1 MICCHAR
8 KQKTYLTTANAYR
21 IMRAPFF
28 PLAKGAA
35 FTAQGTLKMK
45 KSVELLS
52 PAGSLK
58 TMRYAF
64 AYGADAVYAGAARY
78 SLRMRGNEFNDEN
91 LKIGIDEAHALG
103 KQFFLTV
110 NTMPHNY
117 KLQTAIRDLTPA
129 LSAKPDAVIM
139 SDPGLIMLVKE
150 AFPELPIH
158 LSVQANTVNW
168 ATVKFWERNGI
179 SRVILSRELS
189 LKEIEE
195 IRQQCPDMEIEVFVH
210 GALCIAY
217 SGRCLLSGY
226 FNNRDPNQGT
236 CTNACRWSYQTHG
249 AQEESEGSFIPTPD
263 QIFSPDALQGITDS
277 RERHPA
283 ADGVYFLEEA
293 NRPGGYMEITED
305 EHGTYIM
312 NSRDL
317 RAIEHVGELVKI
329 GVDCLKI
336 EGRTKSFFYCAR
348 TAQIYRQAIDDAAAG
363 KEFNPDLMRKLD
375 SLANRGY
382 TDGFLQRHTH
392 DQYQNYESGNSVSD
406 YQQFC
411 GAFTGERKGNL
422 ALVEVKNKFVVGDMV
437 EFMTPQGNR
446 TYRLERMWN
455 RKFEEVKVAPGDG
468 HKVWLEVEE
477 GDDLTFALLLRY
489 IEEGFDTR
497 DPHGRK
503 AHEAEIKAAQE
514 TFTASI
520 KEL

>member
-1 MICCHAR
+1 
-8 KQKTYLTTANAYR
+8 
-21 IMRAPFF
+21 MRF
-28 PLAKGAA
+28 
-35 FTAQGTLKMK
+35 
-45 KSVELLS
+45 
-52 PAGSLK
+52 
-58 TMRYAF
+58 AF

-117 KLQTAIRDLTPA
+117 KLQTAVRDLTPA
-129 LSAKPDAVIM
+129 LNARPDACIM

-150 AFPELPIH
+150 AFPDMPIH

-168 ATVKFWERNGI
+168 ATVKFWAKNGI
-179 SRVILSRELS
+179 TRVILSRELS

-195 IRQQCPDMEIEVFVH
+195 IRQQCPETEIEVFVH

-236 CTNACRWSYQTHG
+236 CTNACRWQYKTHSSE
-249 AQEESEGSFIPTPD
+249 EESEGSFIPTAD

-293 NRPGGYMEITED
+293 NRPGEYMEITED

-317 RAIEHVGELVKI
+317 RAIEHVGELVRI

-336 EGRTKSFFYCAR
+336 EGRTKSHYYTAR
-348 TAQIYRQAIDDAAAG
+348 TAQLYRQAIEDAYNG
-363 KEFNPDLMRKLD
+363 HDFNPVLNTQLEG
-375 SLANRGY
+375 LANRGY
-382 TDGFLQRHTH
+382 TDGFFVRRQIKA
-392 DQYQNYESGNSVSD
+392 QQNYASGSSNAAT
-406 YQQFC
+406 QQFV
-411 GAFTGERKGNL
+411 GEIISYDPKTKLSTVQAKNHFKTGDDIEIITPKGNRSFTL
-422 ALVEVKNKFVVGDMV
+422 GQLLKDGKPVEAAKGSGWIVQ
-437 EFMTPQGNR
+437 T
-446 TYRLERMWN
+446 
-455 RKFEEVKVAPGDG
+455 
-468 HKVWLEVEE
+468 
-477 GDDLTFALLLRY
+477 DLGET
-489 IEEGFDTR
+489 D
-497 DPHGRK
+497 
-503 AHEAEIKAAQE
+503 
-514 TFTASI
+514 TFTLLA
-520 KEL
+520 KNL

>member
-1 MICCHAR
+1 MMM
-8 KQKTYLTTANAYR
+8 K
-21 IMRAPFF
+21 AP
-28 PLAKGAA
+28 
-35 FTAQGTLKMK
+35 
-45 KSVELLS
+45 ELLA

-58 TMRYAF
+58 TMRFAF

-78 SLRMRGNEFNDEN
+78 SLRMRGNEFNDDN

-117 KLQTAIRDLTPA
+117 KLQTAVRDLTPSLEA
-129 LSAKPDAVIM
+129 GPDAVIM

-150 AFPELPIH
+150 AFPDMPVH

-168 ATVKFWERNGI
+168 ATVKFWEKNGI

-236 CTNACRWSYQTHG
+236 CTNACRWQYKTHG
-249 AQEESEGSFIPTPD
+249 AEQDSDGSFIPTAD
-263 QIFSPDALQGITDS
+263 QIFSPDVLQGITDS

-293 NRPGGYMEITED
+293 NRPGEYMEITED

-336 EGRTKSFFYCAR
+336 EGRTKSHYYAAR
-348 TAQIYRQAIDDAAAG
+348 TAQLYRQAIDDALAG
-363 KEFNPDLMRKLD
+363 REFNPILNDKLEG
-375 SLANRGY
+375 LANRGY
-382 TDGFLQRHTH
+382 TDGFFVRRQIKA
-392 DQYQNYESGNSVSD
+392 QQNYASGSSNAAT
-406 YQQFC
+406 QQFV
-411 GAFTGERKGNL
+411 GEVTAYDAATGLSTIE
-422 ALVEVKNKFVVGDMV
+422 AKNHFKIGDTL
-437 EFMTPQGNR
+437 EIITPNGNR
-446 TYRLERMWN
+446 HITLGELFDKKNCEKVEAAKGSGWLVQADIGQADTY
-455 RKFEEVKVAPGDG
+455 
-468 HKVWLEVEE
+468 
-477 GDDLTFALLLRY
+477 TLLAKNL
-489 IEEGFDTR
+489 
-497 DPHGRK
+497 
-503 AHEAEIKAAQE
+503 
-514 TFTASI
+514 
-520 KEL
+520 

>member
-1 MICCHAR
+1 
-8 KQKTYLTTANAYR
+8 
-21 IMRAPFF
+21 
-28 PLAKGAA
+28 
-35 FTAQGTLKMK
+35 MK
-45 KSVELLS
+45 KVELLA

-58 TMRYAF
+58 TMRFAF

-129 LSAKPDAVIM
+129 LSAKPDACIM

-150 AFPELPIH
+150 AFPEMPIH

-168 ATVKFWERNGI
+168 ATVKFWQQNGI

-195 IRQQCPDMEIEVFVH
+195 IRQQCPDIELEVFVH

-236 CTNACRWSYQTHG
+236 CTNACRWSYKTH
-249 AQEESEGSFIPTPD
+249 AAEEESEGSFIPTPD

-283 ADGVYFLEEA
+283 ADGVYFLEEK
-293 NRPGGYMEITED
+293 NRPGEYMEITED

-336 EGRTKSFFYCAR
+336 EGRTKSHYYAAR
-348 TAQIYRQAIDDAAAG
+348 TAQLYRRAIDDAYAG
-363 KEFNPDLMRKLD
+363 RAFNPQLNEKLEG
-375 SLANRGY
+375 LANRGY
-382 TDGFLQRHTH
+382 TDGFFVRRQIKA
-392 DQYQNYESGNSVSD
+392 QQNYATGSSNAATQQFVGEVVAYDEAKGLATIEAKNHFKTGDVVEVIHPSGNREV
-406 YQQFC
+406 
-411 GAFTGERKGNL
+411 TIGELFDRKNCEIVEAAKGSGWLVQTDIGKVDTYTLLAKNL
-422 ALVEVKNKFVVGDMV
+422 
-437 EFMTPQGNR
+437 
-446 TYRLERMWN
+446 
-455 RKFEEVKVAPGDG
+455 
-468 HKVWLEVEE
+468 
-477 GDDLTFALLLRY
+477 
-489 IEEGFDTR
+489 
-497 DPHGRK
+497 
-503 AHEAEIKAAQE
+503 
-514 TFTASI
+514 
-520 KEL
+520 

>member
-1 MICCHAR
+1 
-8 KQKTYLTTANAYR
+8 
-21 IMRAPFF
+21 
-28 PLAKGAA
+28 
-35 FTAQGTLKMK
+35 MK
-45 KSVELLS
+45 KVELLA

-58 TMRYAF
+58 TMRFAF

-129 LSAKPDAVIM
+129 LSAKPDACIM

-150 AFPELPIH
+150 AFPEMPIH

-168 ATVKFWERNGI
+168 ATVKFWQQNGI

-195 IRQQCPDMEIEVFVH
+195 IRQQCPDIELEVFVH

-236 CTNACRWSYQTHG
+236 CTNACRWSYKTHG
-249 AQEESEGSFIPTPD
+249 AEEESEGSFIPTPD

-283 ADGVYFLEEA
+283 ADGVYFLEEK
-293 NRPGGYMEITED
+293 NRPGEYMEITED

-336 EGRTKSFFYCAR
+336 EGRTKSHYYAAR
-348 TAQIYRQAIDDAAAG
+348 TAQLYRRAIDDAYAG
-363 KEFNPDLMRKLD
+363 REFNPQLNEKLEG
-375 SLANRGY
+375 LANRGY
-382 TDGFLQRHTH
+382 TDGFFVRRQIKA
-392 DQYQNYESGNSVSD
+392 QQNYATGSSNAAT
-406 YQQFC
+406 QQFV
-411 GAFTGERKGNL
+411 GEVVAYDEAKGLATIEAKNHFKTGDV
-422 ALVEVKNKFVVGDMV
+422 VEVIHPN
-437 EFMTPQGNR
+437 GNR
-446 TYRLERMWN
+446 EVTIGELFDRKNCEIVEAAKGSGWLVQTDIGKVDTY
-455 RKFEEVKVAPGDG
+455 
-468 HKVWLEVEE
+468 
-477 GDDLTFALLLRY
+477 TLLAKNL
-489 IEEGFDTR
+489 
-497 DPHGRK
+497 
-503 AHEAEIKAAQE
+503 
-514 TFTASI
+514 
-520 KEL
+520 

>member
-1 MICCHAR
+1 MI
-8 KQKTYLTTANAYR
+8 
-21 IMRAPFF
+21 
-28 PLAKGAA
+28 
-35 FTAQGTLKMK
+35 K
-45 KSVELLS
+45 KVELLA

-58 TMRYAF
+58 TMRFAF

-129 LSAKPDAVIM
+129 LSAGPDACIM

-150 AFPELPIH
+150 AFPEMPIH

-168 ATVKFWERNGI
+168 ATVRFWAKNGI
-179 SRVILSRELS
+179 TRVILSRELS

-195 IRQQCPDMEIEVFVH
+195 IRQQCPDTEIEVFVH

-236 CTNACRWSYQTHG
+236 CTNACRWQYKTHG
-249 AQEESEGSFIPTPD
+249 SEEESEGSFIPTAD

-293 NRPGGYMEITED
+293 NRPGEYMEITED

-317 RAIEHVGELVKI
+317 RAIEHVGDLVKI

-336 EGRTKSFFYCAR
+336 EGRTKSHYYTAR
-348 TAQIYRQAIDDAAAG
+348 TAQLYRQAIEDACHG
-363 KEFNPDLMRKLD
+363 RDFNPGLNIELEG
-375 SLANRGY
+375 LANRGY
-382 TDGFLQRHTH
+382 TDGFFVRRQIKA
-392 DQYQNYESGNSVSD
+392 QQNYASGSSNAAT
-406 YQQFC
+406 QQFV
-411 GAFTGERKGNL
+411 GEVIDYDPHTELSTIEAKNHFKTGDHIEIIS
-422 ALVEVKNKFVVGDMV
+422 
-437 EFMTPQGNR
+437 PQGNR
-446 TYRLERMWN
+446 S
-455 RKFEEVKVAPGDG
+455 
-468 HKVWLEVEE
+468 
-477 GDDLTFALLLRY
+477 LTLGQLFRNG
-489 IEEGFDTR
+489 EPVD
-497 DPHGRK
+497 
-503 AHEAEIKAAQE
+503 AAKGSGWIVQTQLGKTD
-514 TFTASI
+514 TFTLLA
-520 KEL
+520 KHL